1 MVAAI
6 ASKKKKKTPKRSG
19 ALYGQIVA
27 ERESRQSIATLTKK
41 LVTKVRGE
49 KRDMSAEEREQFDKM
64 AQDIQDHN
72 TRIEALESIDEDEDA
87 DADAD
92 ADSDGDADA
101 DADTDNSDRSNQHG
115 ERRSDE
121 KIAADI
127 MAALEKK
134 WGLKLESLPANNP
147 SRASR
152 SQAGRL
158 PGESHTAFANRQR
171 RNKQE
176 YFEDACNYL
185 IHGKQALLNA
195 RAVQADDDIV
205 GGYLVLPEKMS
216 EKILKKVDNL
226 LKFQQLATTFNVPD
240 AQSLGVPTIDENPD
254 AAEWTTEI
262 ASIPQDSAMRFG
274 KRSLTPFPL
283 RKRLLVSEK
292 WLRMA
297 MTASYWSED
306 DGGAKGGS
314 PEQIVIDRLAYM
326 IAVPRENAFMIGNGS
341 GRPLGVFIASSR
353 GISTARDINT
363 GSATGITYVGLV
375 NTKMSLKSQYLNSKT
390 KWFFHRDAVS
400 LIMKLVDDNNRP
412 LLNFNTLPDMPTQL
426 LQHEVIMSEYVPNT
440 FTNGLYCGLF
450 GNPEYYAIA
459 NSLQVTVKKAEEL
472 YAETAQ
478 VGFFIA
484 CESDGM
490 PMLEEPFSRMKCST

>member
-6 ASKKKKKTPKRSG
+6 AKKKKKSPKRSG

-27 ERESRQSIATLTKK
+27 ERNSRQSIATLTKK
-41 LVTKVRGE
+41 LVTKVATE

-72 TRIEALESIDEDEDA
+72 TRIEALESIDEDDESDDA
-87 DADAD
+87 DADA
-92 ADSDGDADA
+92 DGDADA
-101 DADTDNSDRSNQHG
+101 DADTDNSDRNKPATG

-121 KIAADI
+121 AISADI

-134 WGLKLESLPANNP
+134 WGLKFESNPANNP

-152 SQAGRL
+152 SQAGRM
-158 PGESHTAFANRQR
+158 PGETHSAFANRQR

-185 IHGKQALLNA
+185 IHGKQALMNA

-226 LKFQQLATTFNVPD
+226 LRFQQLATTFNVD
-240 AQSLGVPTIDENPD
+240 GAQSLGVPTIDENPD

-283 RKRLLVSEK
+283 RKRLLVSER

-326 IAVPRENAFMIGNGS
+326 IAVPRENAFMIGNGA
-341 GRPLGVFIASSR
+341 GKPLGVFIASSR

-363 GSATGITYVGLV
+363 GSATGITYNGLV
-375 NTKMSLKSQYLNSKT
+375 NTKMSLKSQYLNAKT
-390 KWFFHRDAVS
+390 KWFFHRDAVA
-400 LIMKLVDDNNRP
+400 LIMKLVDENFRP

-440 FTNGLYCGLF
+440 YTDGLYCGLF

-490 PMLEEPFSRMKCST
+490 PMLEEPFSRMKCAT